1 MSCRSLPSCLII
13 SVLLF
18 LLILCIVPVSGVTV
32 YLPDRDAVPALL
44 AGSSAG
50 STFPAFQ
57 LDRMSGTWSAFQ
69 SNGRTGITVAGDGS
83 VIFSAPAGS
92 FGMQCNGI
100 GRNGALS
107 SASIGTIRADRDQLT
122 IGRGTATEWYI
133 SGSHGIEQGMTIP
146 DRPEGEGPLV
156 VSYALFGSLHPIAKG
171 DQSVL
176 FFDNTGPV
184 MQYGGLRAEDATG
197 RVLPAFLKL
206 SGNSLTWEIDD
217 HNAVYPVTIDPYI
230 ATQMA
235 ALTASDAASHTK
247 YGWSVSIWN
256 DTAMVGANEAD
267 YGGLSKAGKAYIYKN
282 SGGTWSQVGSPLNAS
297 DAYPDSYFG
306 WSVSI
311 WNDTAMVGAYQARHG
326 ELSNR
331 GEVYVFKNN
340 GGTWSEVCP
349 PLTASDAFDG
359 GHFGSAV
366 SIYNDTA
373 IIGSYQAGT
382 PGQSGQAYI
391 FKNSGGTWS
400 QVGLPLVASDAASS
414 DHFGY
419 SASIWN
425 DTAIVGAHDANSSA
439 GKAYIFKNSGGTWSQ
454 VGSPLEASDVESS
467 SDFGW
472 SVSISNYTAIIG
484 AYYANNRA
492 GKAYIFKN
500 SGGTW
505 SQVGSPLIASDDA
518 SYSEFGYSASIWNDT
533 AIVGARRMYSG
544 TGYGKAY
551 IFKNSGGTW
560 SEIVNFNASD
570 AVSGDW
576 FGASVSIFKNTT
588 SIGAY
593 NVNSEAGKAYVFN
606 ITETFLPVA
615 SFTSANVSVVA
626 NSTTQGWAGFSPFT
640 MQFTDT
646 STNTPTTWA
655 WARNNLTDTTW
666 RVFNTSQNAQD
677 TFWIGN
683 WSVNLTATN
692 PTGSSISSQT
702 LWVNV
707 SPLAPVASFTSANVS
722 VVTNSTTQ
730 GWAGF
735 SPFTMQFTDT
745 SANAPT
751 TWAWARNN
759 LTSTSWTAFNTS
771 QNARDSFWIGNWTV
785 NLTATNPTGSSISSQ
800 TLWVNVSQA
809 APTVTGIT
817 PSSGQNTTSIS
828 ITNLA
833 GTGFYGVPAVNLTR
847 AGYSNITA
855 TSVSQVSASQLTCSF
870 NLANTDPGT
879 WNVNVTNPDGQ
890 QAALLNGFTITNTT
904 PAPTVTSITPSSGK
918 NSTSVSITNLA
929 GSGFYGTPTVK
940 LTRLGYSNIMA
951 TGVTVVSSGK
961 ITCTFDLSDKMSGT
975 WSINVVNPDNQA
987 ATLPNGF
994 TITNSSAP
1002 TPTPTPTPNPTPTS
1016 SGSGDVGNVQRQSTS
1031 SGSGVSI
1038 ANGAPAGQTVTYS
1051 FGEPAVDY
1059 PVSIESIAF
1068 TPDQTIGQSQCLV
1081 TRTSPTAGFT
1091 VPDRPAVYES
1101 IQITWINPNVM
1112 SDATIQFSVKGS
1124 WMREHNAGPQD
1135 IVMMRQHDLVWAEI
1149 PTVFDHLSNDIYY
1162 FRSTTPGFSN
1172 FAVSVRKNVTAISV
1186 VNITTVPAPSP
1197 AVINTAAATMTTTT
1211 KSTPTSTMVRQTS
1224 PTPTPVPVP
1233 AAEPGTGIPVL
1244 YIIAGI
1250 VIIILA
1256 IAGFFIGRRWW
1267 WARQNPALFQKYD

>member
-1 MSCRSLPSCLII
+1 
-13 SVLLF
+13 
-18 LLILCIVPVSGVTV
+18 
-32 YLPDRDAVPALL
+32 
-44 AGSSAG
+44 
-50 STFPAFQ
+50 
-57 LDRMSGTWSAFQ
+57 
-69 SNGRTGITVAGDGS
+69 
-83 VIFSAPAGS
+83 
-92 FGMQCNGI
+92 MQYGGL
-100 GRNGALS
+100 GRNGGISHA
-107 SASIGTIRADRDQLT
+107 SAGTIRADRDRLT
-122 IGRGTATEWYI
+122 IDRGTATEWYI
-133 SGSHGIEQGMTIP
+133 SDSHGIEQGMTIP
-146 DRPEGEGPLV
+146 DRPDGEGPLV
-156 VSYALFGSLHPIAKG
+156 VSYALSGSLQPVARG
-171 DQSVL
+171 DQLVL

-184 MQYGGLRAEDATG
+184 IQYGGLRAQDATG
-197 RVLPAFLKL
+197 RALLASLKPD
-206 SGNSLTWEIDD
+206 GRSLTWVIDD
-217 HNAVYPVTIDPYI
+217 RSAVYPVTIDPYI

-235 ALTASDAASHTK
+235 ALTASDAASNTK
-247 YGWSVSIWN
+247 FGWSVSIYN
-256 DTAMVGANEAD
+256 DTAIVGANEAD

-282 SGGTWSQVGSPLNAS
+282 NGGTWSQVGSPLNAS

-311 WNDTAMVGAYQARHG
+311 WNDTAIVGAYQAKHG
-326 ELSNR
+326 TLSNT

-349 PLTASDAFDG
+349 PLSASDAFDG

-425 DTAIVGAHDANSSA
+425 DTAIVGAHDANCSA
-439 GKAYIFKNSGGTWSQ
+439 GKAYIFTNSGGTWSQ
-454 VGSPLEASDVESS
+454 VGLPLEASDVTAG
-467 SDFGW
+467 DYFGW
-472 SVSISNYTAIIG
+472 SVGISNDTAIIG
-484 AYYANNRA
+484 AYYANDRA
-492 GKAYIFKN
+492 GKAYIFRN

-505 SQVGSPLIASDDA
+505 SQAGSPLIASDDA
-518 SYSEFGYSASIWNDT
+518 SYSEFGYSSSIWNDT

-593 NVNSEAGKAYVFN
+593 HVDSETGKAYVFN
-606 ITETFLPVA
+606 ITETFLPVT

-640 MQFTDT
+640 MRFTDT
-646 STNTPTTWA
+646 STNTPTSWK

-666 RVFNTSQNAQD
+666 TIFNTSQNARD
-677 TFWIGN
+677 SFWIGN
-683 WSVNLTATN
+683 WTVNLTATN
-692 PTGSSISSQT
+692 SAGSSISSQS

-722 VVTNSTTQ
+722 VVTNSTAQ
-730 GWAGF
+730 GWAAS

-745 SANAPT
+745 SANSPT
-751 TWAWARNN
+751 IWAWARNN
-759 LTSTSWTAFNTS
+759 LTSTSWTVFNTS
-771 QNARDSFWIGNWTV
+771 QDARDSFWIGNWTV
-785 NLTATNPTGSSISSQ
+785 NLTATNSGGSSISSQ

-809 APTVTGIT
+809 ALTVTGIT

-833 GTGFYGVPAVNLTR
+833 GTGFYGIPAVNLTR

-904 PAPTVTSITPSSGK
+904 PAPTVTAITPSSGQ
-918 NSTSVSITNLA
+918 NTTSVSITNLA
-929 GSGFYGTPTVK
+929 GTGFYGTPTVE
-940 LTRLGYSNIMA
+940 LTRLGYGNIVA
-951 TGVTVVSSGK
+951 TGVTVVSSGQ
-961 ITCTFDLSDKMSGT
+961 ITCTFDLTDKMSGT
-975 WSINVVNPDNQA
+975 WSVSVMNPDFQQGSL
-987 ATLPNGF
+987 TNGF
-994 TITNSSAP
+994 EITNSSTP

-1016 SGSGDVGNVQRQSTS
+1016 SSGGDVGNVQRQSTS
-1031 SGSGVSI
+1031 SSSGVSI

-1051 FGEPAVDY
+1051 FGTPAPDY
-1059 PVSIESIAF
+1059 PVSIESISF
-1068 TPDQTIGQSQCLV
+1068 VPDQTIGQSECLV
-1081 TRTSPTAGFT
+1081 TRSSPAAGFT
-1091 VPDRPAVYES
+1091 IPDRPAVYQS
-1101 IQITWINPNVM
+1101 IQINWINPNVM
-1112 SDATIQFSVKGS
+1112 SEATIQFSVKGS
-1124 WMREHNAGPQD
+1124 WLREHNVGSQD
-1135 IVMMRQHDLVWAEI
+1135 IVMMHQHDLVWAEI
-1149 PTVFDHLSNDIYY
+1149 PTVFDHVANDVYY
-1162 FRSTTPGFSN
+1162 YRSTTPTFSN
-1172 FAVSVRKNVTAISV
+1172 FAVSVRKNVTV
-1186 VNITTVPAPSP
+1186 VVVSNVTTIPAPSP
-1197 AVINTAAATMTTTT
+1197 SRINVAAETMTTTK
-1211 KSTPTSTMVRQTS
+1211 KSSPTGTPVRQTS
-1224 PTPTPVPVP
+1224 PTPTPVPAP
-1233 AAEPGTGIPVL
+1233 AAEPGIGIPVL

-1256 IAGFFIGRRWW
+1256 VAGFFIGRRWW
-1267 WARQNPALFQKYD
+1267 WARQNPNLFRKDD